1 MALVIDAEYLPAILA
16 GPPMTD
22 QEFVEFCSDHPNLNF
37 ETSAEGDLLVM
48 APGDTEGSF
57 SNGEIVL
64 QLRQWAKKDGRGSVG
79 DSSGIFVLPNGA
91 RRAPDA
97 SWVLKSRIEQLPPSR
112 RKPFYHLCPDFVVE
126 LKSPSDRLRTLQ
138 AKMLEYMENGAQLGW
153 LIEPETRSVTIYRP
167 NQSPETLTNID
178 SLTAT
183 EPLTNFTL
191 DLAEV
196 WNPLQ

>member
-1 MALVIDAEYLPAILA
+1 MALILDSEYLPAVLTA
-16 GPPMTD
+16 PVMSD
-22 QEFVEFCSDHPNLNF
+22 QEFIEFCSDHPDLNF
-37 ETSAEGDLLVM
+37 ETSAEGELLVM
-48 APGDTEGSF
+48 APGDTDGSF
-57 SNGEIVL
+57 SNGEIVF
-64 QLRQWAKKDGRGSVG
+64 QLRLWAKKDGRGSVAE
-79 DSSGIFVLPNGA
+79 SSAGFVLPNGV

-97 SWVLKSRIEQLPPSR
+97 SWTLRTRIQQLSPAK
-112 RKPFYHLCPDFVVE
+112 RKPFYHLCPDFVIE
-126 LKSPSDRLRTLQ
+126 LKSPSDRPRTLT
-138 AKMLEYMENGAQLGW
+138 AKMQEYMENGAQLGW
-153 LIEPETRSVTIYRP
+153 LIDPETCSVTIYRP

>member
-1 MALVIDAEYLPAILA
+1 MALILDSEYLPAVLA
-16 GPPMTD
+16 APVMSD
-22 QEFVEFCSDHPNLNF
+22 QEFVEFCSDHPDLNF
-37 ETSAEGDLLVM
+37 ETSADNDLLVSDFG
-48 APGDTEGSF
+48 PTEDGIRKSELAF
-57 SNGEIVL
+57 
-64 QLRQWAKKDGRGSVG
+64 QLRQWAKKDGRGSVAE
-79 DSSGIFVLPNGA
+79 SSAGFVLPNGA

-97 SWVLKSRIEQLPPSR
+97 SWTLRTRIQQLPQSK

-126 LKSPSDRLRTLQ
+126 LNSPSDRLRTLK
-138 AKMLEYMENGAQLGW
+138 AKMQEYMENGAQLGW
-153 LIEPETRSVTIYRP
+153 LIDPENRSVTIYRP

-183 EPLTNFTL
+183 EPLTGFTL